1 MIICCVVRNWC
12 DSPAFP
18 VFQSN
23 GIRST
28 GSHEGEAFLEII
40 EARAICG
47 NGVQKVS
54 HWRVVR
60 TVPDEDEVEQPGGI
74 VDEVRHDTPSQIE
87 LPKVLIG
94 QDQIRGSGWITVQR
108 TMDMKNASE
117 IVTASRP
124 WDSSKG
130 IRLNRRA

>member
-1 MIICCVVRNWC
+1 MAICGVVRNGC

-18 VFQSN
+18 VFQAN

-28 GSHEGEAFLEII
+28 VSHESEAFLEII

-47 NGVQKVS
+47 NGVQQVS
-54 HWRVVR
+54 HGRVVR
-60 TVPDEDEVEQPGGI
+60 TVPHEDEVEQPGCI
-74 VDEVRHDTPSQIE
+74 VDEVRHDAPSQIE

-94 QDQIRGSGWITVQR
+94 QDQIRGSGRITVQR
-108 TMDMKNASE
+108 TMDMKNARE
-117 IVTASRP
+117 IVPMSRP

-130 IRLNRRA
+130 IRLNRWA